1 MTFGE
6 YCVLKFTNVKIAIP
20 HMYCHDE
27 KNGLTIDDKGHTFP
41 GDCFKQNLVEE
52 DDGGFVNGQEKPQ
65 T

>member
-27 KNGLTIDDKGHTFP
+27 KNGLTFDDKGHIFP
-41 GDCFKQNLVEE
+41 GDCL
-52 DDGGFVNGQEKPQ
+52 
-65 T
+65 